1 MATRKRASRARH
13 FVFIPEEEPPKAE
26 AGAGSSGSE
35 AKPAESE
42 ISAAEVLGRRSR
54 KRRR

>member
-26 AGAGSSGSE
+26 AGAGSGGE
-35 AKPAESE
+35 AKSAESE